1 MGYLEHLESCK
12 RATRVL
18 PPVLNLHPLLKEM
31 AFNLLEVNAS
41 TNQISKN
48 LLNRNIMKWLL
59 EIIGLY

>member
-48 LLNRNIMKWLL
+48 LLNRNIMK
-59 EIIGLY
+59 